1 MSSANRKPQSY
12 IQNLATHHH
21 CTSRCGKGFRVFRLR
36 CWEQPRSFFLS
47 HAGQDRQVS
56 EGQREFSVKNRLSG
70 EQTGWVELSPMG
82 LGVHSQKPCM
92 PLSSL
97 PPHLLNPSLSPD
109 ATFPVHLHTQTVHSV
124 TDICLAPASGQVVF
138 QARDRR
144 EEKDNNPSPSGAEIL
159 PEAKPSY
166 LTPILSTML
175 PGHSSF
181 TRPSPDA
188 LYCPEEPPWT
198 YRSAHCNPSADPL
211 TTTQNPT
218 GTPWVGTFHSS
229 RGLAGHMA
237 PGPCQGRVVWL
248 EQPSLFKF
256 VNKYTYS

>member
-1 MSSANRKPQSY
+1 MLAALQVEMSSANRKPQSY
-12 IQNLATHHH
+12 IQNLATRHH

-124 TDICLAPASGQVVF
+124 TDICLAPASGTAV
-138 QARDRR
+138 RR
-144 EEKDNNPSPSGAEIL
+144 QTITPVLLEQKFYQRPNPPTSPQFPALGCRATPLSPVPVLMLSTIL
-159 PEAKPSY
+159 RSLCGHIGLHTAIAL
-166 LTPILSTML
+166 LTP
-175 PGHSSF
+175 
-181 TRPSPDA
+181 
-188 LYCPEEPPWT
+188 
-198 YRSAHCNPSADPL
+198 
-211 TTTQNPT
+211 
-218 GTPWVGTFHSS
+218 
-229 RGLAGHMA
+229 
-237 PGPCQGRVVWL
+237 
-248 EQPSLFKF
+248 
-256 VNKYTYS
+256 